1 MADKERRSEA
11 ELIAMLMHEFRK
23 HPKCNHIT
31 GIAITRRAKGAWSV
45 AFVRDDATITCSEAF
60 EIVAE
65 FQRKYDL
72 A

>member
-11 ELIAMLMHEFRK
+11 ELTAMLMHEFRK

-31 GIAITRRAKGAWSV
+31 GIAITRRAKGAWDV
-45 AFVRDDATITCSEAF
+45 AFVRDDATITCSEAL